1 MMNNAVKKGL
11 IMEGGAMRGMFT
23 CGVIDVMME
32 NKIEYDGAVG
42 VSAGAT
48 FGVNYKSKQLGRAIR
63 YNKKYIADKRYG
75 SFRSLIKTG
84 NIFDTDFCYDELPN
98 KLDVFDTETF
108 MRNPMEFYVV
118 ATNVETGK
126 PVYHKLKDGLA
137 NDLDWIRASAS
148 IPMLSRVV
156 EVDGYKLLDGG
167 MADSIPVRFFERL
180 GYNRNVAILTRPFS
194 YVKKKEFTKP
204 AHLLLHKYPNLINTM
219 ENRPEMYNE
228 TTHYIRERELE
239 GKLFVIRPPKTLAVP
254 NLTNDPNEL
263 EAAYQLG
270 REVMTGRMDELKA
283 YLEL

>member
-1 MMNNAVKKGL
+1 MMNNTVKKGL

-108 MRNPMEFYVV
+108 THNPMEFYVV
-118 ATNVETGK
+118 ATDVESGK

-204 AHLLLHKYPNLINTM
+204 AHLLLHKYPNLIKTM
-219 ENRPEMYNE
+219 EKRPEMYNE